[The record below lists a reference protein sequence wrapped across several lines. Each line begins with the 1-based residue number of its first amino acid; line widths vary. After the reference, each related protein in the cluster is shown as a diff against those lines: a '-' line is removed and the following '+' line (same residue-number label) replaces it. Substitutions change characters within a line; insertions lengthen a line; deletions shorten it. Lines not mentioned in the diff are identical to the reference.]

1 MSTVQVIQPKHVI
14 QPRSIQGRFR
24 NLKTGILILAYAVYF
39 ILPWVRW
46 ERPVG
51 PDQAVIFDI
60 GTRRYYMFDLVMHAQ
75 DVFWLTALLFLAAV
89 LLFFVTTLL
98 GRVFCGYFCF
108 QTLWTD
114 AFRFIEKAI
123 QGDRVAR
130 IRLEKQPWN
139 GEKILKIGSTHAAW
153 LLLAFWTGLT
163 FVLYWGDAFDLTK
176 AFFTG
181 TAPSAAYFTAFL
193 LMATT
198 YLAAGWMKEYICL
211 HVCPYARFQ
220 SVMFDQDTMIVSYD
234 QKRGENT
241 LGRATPIKDLRDRS
255 TRQERGYGDCVDCGL
270 CVQVCPTGIDI
281 RDGLQ
286 ISCIHCALCIDACDS
301 IMDKYQWPRGL
312 IRYTS
317 ENGLE
322 GKKTNFLKLRTIG
335 YGVAT
340 LLAAAYLVWSIAST
354 QMLEATAAQIRS
366 PLYITLSDGSIQ
378 NSYEVKINNKTQAP
392 ASYRLSVEGLGN
404 VTLSIGEQDPNK
416 IELDADSSVRVLAKV
431 RQPEPITGISKNR
444 EFTFKLEPLTG
455 DVTEPVLIPAQFIM
469 P

>member
-1 MSTVQVIQPKHVI
+1 MSNVQVIQPKNVI

-24 NLKTGILILAYAVYF
+24 NLKTGIMVLAYAVF
-39 ILPWVRW
+39 FLLPWIRW

-51 PDQAVIFDI
+51 PSQAVMFDI
-60 GTRRYYMFDLVMHAQ
+60 PERRYYLFDLVMHAQ

-89 LLFFVTTLL
+89 LLFFVTTLF

-130 IRLEKQPWN
+130 LRLDKQPWN
-139 GEKILKIGSTHAAW
+139 SEKLIKVGGTHAAW
-153 LLLAFWTGLT
+153 LLLSLWTGVT
-163 FVLYWGDAFDLTK
+163 FVLYWGDAFELTG

-181 TAPSAAYFTAFL
+181 SAHGTAYFTAFL
-193 LMATT
+193 LMTTT

-220 SVMFDQDTMIVSYD
+220 SVMFDQDTLIVSYD
-234 QKRGENT
+234 SKRGEGT
-241 LGRATPIKDLRDRS
+241 SGRAVPIKDLRDR
-255 TRQERGYGDCVDCGL
+255 TVRQEQGKGDCVDCGL

-286 ISCIHCALCIDACDS
+286 IACIHCALCIDACDS
-301 IMDKYQWPRGL
+301 IMDKYGWQRGL

-322 GKKTNFLKLRTIG
+322 GKKTHFFKLRTIG
-335 YGVAT
+335 YGLAT
-340 LLAAAYLVWSIAST
+340 LLAAVYLVWTIAST
-354 QMLEATAAQIRS
+354 KQLEATAVQVRS
-366 PLYITLSDGSIQ
+366 PLFVMLSDGSIQ
-378 NSYEVKINNKTQAP
+378 NSYEVKINNKTQEA
-392 ASYRLSVEGLGN
+392 ATYRLTLEGLDNAALILGQGS
-404 VTLSIGEQDPNK
+404 TGEVSLGP
-416 IELDADSSVRVLAKV
+416 DSSIRLLAKV
-431 RQPEPITGISKNR
+431 RQAQPTAGLAKNR
-444 EFTFKLEPLTG
+444 EFHFRLEPLSG
-455 DVTEPVLIPAQFIM
+455 KVAEPVIIPSQFM
-469 P
+469 LP